1 MTLERRDP
9 IPPGRYWLHV
19 RMPDADGGK
28 QGEAFSAWVLEQN
41 GSAAEFEQAKDRPVQ
56 ILSTQDGE
64 PDGMAFVIFR
74 LIKPV
79 PRWPLSAGLGA
90 PSIAPDSIRDASDV
104 TQAPELPAG
113 ATEQGGA
120 IEQISGALKV
130 IGFGAIAAY
139 LLGKL
144 ITRK

>member
-9 IPPGRYWLHV
+9 IPQGRYWLHV

-28 QGEAFSAWVLEQN
+28 QQEAFSAWVLAQN
-41 GSAAEFEQAKDRPVQ
+41 GASAEWEQAKDRPVQ

-64 PDGMAFVIFR
+64 PGGMAFVIFK

-90 PSIAPDSIRDASDV
+90 PSIASDSIRDASDV
-104 TQAPELPAG
+104 TQAPALPPD
-113 ATEQGGA
+113 ATAPGGA
-120 IEQISGALKV
+120 VEQIAGALKV
-130 IGFGAIAAY
+130 IGFASIAAY